1 VEGSI
6 KRGNSSSV
14 LQKRLVPRKSLS
26 KPTNLYS
33 DWNVKSRD
41 IFSEFWKTCKDFSL
55 GKRCNIERQNFVMHS
70 VAARSRF
77 LEFLSSGLLPN
88 TCYAYRR
95 LSSSVSLFGRYAR
108 VF

>member
-33 DWNVKSRD
+33 DWNVESHD
-41 IFSEFWKTCKDFSL
+41 IFSEFWKTCKAFSL
-55 GKRCNIERQNFVMHS
+55 CKRCNIERQNFAMQPVE
-70 VAARSRF
+70 ARSRF
-77 LEFLSSGLLPN
+77 REFQASSLLSNAG
-88 TCYAYRR
+88 YAY
-95 LSSSVSLFGRYAR
+95 
-108 VF
+108 